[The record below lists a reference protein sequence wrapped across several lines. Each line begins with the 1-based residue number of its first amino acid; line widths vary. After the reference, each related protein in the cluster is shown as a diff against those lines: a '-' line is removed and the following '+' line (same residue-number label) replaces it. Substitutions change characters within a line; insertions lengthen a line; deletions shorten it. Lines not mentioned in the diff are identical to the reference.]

1 MQKASL
7 PETYGPFL
15 GRSAVD
21 EFVEGE
27 NVERYFEEH
36 WSKSTVATLGG
47 ALVGV
52 AVLIRGLLDLIWVEP
67 SLRSKGIGSVLI
79 EAVERQ
85 AALESSELTIEVW
98 EVNGRAVEFYKRL
111 GFSLSGSIADPV
123 TNLEKLVMR
132 KTLRPI

>member
-1 MQKASL
+1 LEVRPARHVDVSAIATMQKASL

-52 AVLIRGLLDLIWVEP
+52 AVLIGGLLDLIWESRRCGP
-67 SLRSKGIGSVLI
+67 R
-79 EAVERQ
+79 
-85 AALESSELTIEVW
+85 ALD
-98 EVNGRAVEFYKRL
+98 
-111 GFSLSGSIADPV
+111 GF
-123 TNLEKLVMR
+123 
-132 KTLRPI
+132 